1 MNTVAFRKRYNRLL
15 KFSNN
20 KDLTEYIDII
30 NDDNNKTTIKFDRLP
45 DGPILYEIDFY
56 RKVGIENSNIVRNN
70 YIGLPMELN
79 EIIADFMIQEYKL
92 TLFLKQEINDHYP
105 YVRSSFSYISHNT
118 NIITDLDLPEYYK
131 YLCVINNE
139 LEWLP
144 SIELTKEILMFF
156 FTQLNTIDYIINPSF
171 Y

>member
-92 TLFLKQEINDHYP
+92 ILFLKQEINVHYP
-105 YVRSSFSYISHNT
+105 YVRSYFSYISHNT

-131 YLCVINNE
+131 YLCEINNE

>member
-1 MNTVAFRKRYNRLL
+1 MNTVAFRNRYNRLL

-56 RKVGIENSNIVRNN
+56 RKVGIEKSNIVRNN

-92 TLFLKQEINDHYP
+92 ILFLKQEINDHYP
-105 YVRSSFSYISHNT
+105 YVRSYFSYISHNT

-131 YLCVINNE
+131 YLCEINNE

-156 FTQLNTIDYIINPSF
+156 TQLNTIDYIINPSF

>member
-1 MNTVAFRKRYNRLL
+1 MNTVSFRKRYNRLL

-20 KDLTEYIDII
+20 QDLTEYIDII
-30 NDDNNKTTIKFDRLP
+30 NDDNNKTTINFDRLP
-45 DGPILYEIDFY
+45 DGPIIYEIYFY

-105 YVRSSFSYISHNT
+105 YVRSYFSYISHNT
-118 NIITDLDLPEYYK
+118 NIITDLDLLEYYK
-131 YLCVINNE
+131 YLCEINNE

-156 FTQLNTIDYIINPSF
+156 TQLNTIDYIINPSF